1 MFPTNSKTTEQK
13 PNSTLCYL
21 TAVLA
26 LTALITSPQIKA
38 EDDFTDL
45 GFLPNAAFND
55 SRSYGVSADGSVVVG
70 YGRNAN
76 SDAEAFRWV
85 DGTMIGLGFL
95 PNAGTDSSAAYGVSA
110 DGSVVVGYSY
120 DANSDLEAFRW
131 VDGTMTGLGFLPNA
145 AFNYSVADGVSA
157 DGSVVVGYGRN
168 ANSNVEAFR
177 WVDGTMIGLGFL
189 PNAATDTSY
198 AQGVSADG
206 SVVVGYSY
214 NANSDVEAFRWVD
227 GTMTGLGFLPNAA
240 TNTSYAKDVSADG
253 SVVVGS
259 GRNANGDSEAFRWV
273 DGTMT
278 SLGFLPSFANSYADA
293 ISADGSVVVG
303 YAQNDSYMDKA
314 FRWTLETGME
324 SVEDWLDNAGVSIAA
339 WSTLSQANGTNSDGS
354 VVVGTGENANGHSE
368 AFIARVGY
376 YGGVVGLT
384 DLSNSLA
391 SQVSPS
397 QTLDTLT
404 SMTLNGAHH
413 RPLTDIAM
421 SDGEHCVWASADL
434 GRIHRNGKGWTSLK
448 EVGGCHDFVDNTVR
462 VGVGVG
468 HSRASINQSLGG
480 SSRLHGKYALVE
492 MDWTIPNSALVA
504 SVLGMTGRW
513 EADIRRG
520 YSAGTSTSTGDTDME
535 SSSLR
540 ARLDWRDAFSLG
552 SVSFSP
558 SMQYTHTSTRIDGYQ
573 ETGGTSP
580 ARFDSQHN
588 KAKES
593 RVALQGAY
601 EYSAKTTLL
610 GRTEWAHRFDSK
622 GASVSGSA
630 NILNAVNMPFNVK
643 GNDVEQDWVRVGAE
657 VVHRFSRSNRLS
669 LSTTAASVG
678 QDADFSV
685 GANWTM
691 LF

>member
-1 MFPTNSKTTEQK
+1 
-13 PNSTLCYL
+13 
-21 TAVLA
+21 
-26 LTALITSPQIKA
+26 
-38 EDDFTDL
+38 L
-45 GFLPNAAFND
+45 GFLPSVSFYSFA
-55 SRSYGVSADGSVVVG
+55 SGVSADGSVVVG
-70 YGRNAN
+70 SSFNAN
-76 SDAEAFRWV
+76 NETEAFRWV
-85 DGTMIGLGFL
+85 DGAMTGLGFL
-95 PNAGTDSSAAYGVSA
+95 PNTVSSFPSGVSA
-110 DGSVVVGYSY
+110 DGSVVVGHATDVNNTS
-120 DANSDLEAFRW
+120 EAFRW
-131 VDGTMTGLGFLPNA
+131 VDGTMTGLGFLPNTVSSFA
-145 AFNYSVADGVSA
+145 GGVSA
-157 DGSVVVGYGRN
+157 DGSVVVGSSFN
-168 ANSNVEAFR
+168 ANNE
-177 WVDGTMIGLGFL
+177 T
-189 PNAATDTSY
+189 
-198 AQGVSADG
+198 
-206 SVVVGYSY
+206 
-214 NANSDVEAFRWVD
+214 EAFRWVD
-227 GTMTGLGFLPNAA
+227 GTMTGLGFLPGVA
-240 TNTSYAKDVSADG
+240 TGQSIASGVSADG

-259 GRNANGDSEAFRWV
+259 SYNANNDWEAFRWV

-278 SLGFLPSFANSYADA
+278 ALGFLPDAGANLSYAIGVSDDGSVVVGHGYNAYSQTEAFRWVDGTMTALGFLPSFTNSYAQA

-303 YAQNDSYMDKA
+303 YVDDSNYNGKA

-324 SVEDWLDNAGVSIAA
+324 SVEDWLSNAGVSIAA
-339 WSTLSQANGTNSDGS
+339 WSNLSHSSGTNSDGS
-354 VVVGTGENANGHSE
+354 VVVGYGMNANGDTE
-368 AFIARVGY
+368 AFIARVDY

-404 SMTLNGAHH
+404 GMALNGAHH

-520 YSAGTSTSTGDTDME
+520 YAGGTSTSTGDTDME

-630 NILNAVNMPFNVK
+630 NILNVTSMPFNVK

-657 VVHRFSRSNRLS
+657 VIHRFSRSNRLS

>member
-1 MFPTNSKTTEQK
+1 MFPTNSKATKQK
-13 PNSTLCYL
+13 SNLTHHYL

-38 EDDFTDL
+38 EDDFT
-45 GFLPNAAFND
+45 
-55 SRSYGVSADGSVVVG
+55 
-70 YGRNAN
+70 
-76 SDAEAFRWV
+76 
-85 DGTMIGLGFL
+85 GLGFL
-95 PNAGTDSSAAYGVSA
+95 PGAATERSIAYGVSA

-120 DANSDLEAFRW
+120 NANNDLEAFRW
-131 VDGTMTGLGFLPNA
+131 VDGTMTGLGFLPSFA
-145 AFNYSVADGVSA
+145 K
-157 DGSVVVGYGRN
+157 
-168 ANSNVEAFR
+168 
-177 WVDGTMIGLGFL
+177 
-189 PNAATDTSY
+189 SY
-198 AQGVSADG
+198 A
-206 SVVVGYSY
+206 
-214 NANSDVEAFRWVD
+214 N
-227 GTMTGLGFLPNAA
+227 
-240 TNTSYAKDVSADG
+240 
-253 SVVVGS
+253 
-259 GRNANGDSEAFRWV
+259 
-273 DGTMT
+273 
-278 SLGFLPSFANSYADA
+278 A

-303 YAQNDSYMDKA
+303 YADDSNYNGKA

-324 SVEDWLDNAGVSIAA
+324 SVEDWLSNAGVSIAA
-339 WSTLSQANGTNSDGS
+339 WSTLDNASSTNSDGS
-354 VVVGTGENANGHSE
+354 VVVGSGVNANGDEE
-368 AFIARVGY
+368 AF
-376 YGGVVGLT
+376 GVVGLT

-404 SMTLNGAHH
+404 GMALNGAHH

-468 HSRASINQSLGG
+468 DSRASINQSLGG
-480 SSRLHGKYALVE
+480 SSRLHGKYVLVE

-540 ARLDWRDAFSLG
+540 ARVDWRDAFSLG
-552 SVSFSP
+552 AVSFSP
-558 SMQYTHTSTRIDGYQ
+558 SVQYTHTSTRIDGYQ
-573 ETGGTSP
+573 ETGGTAP

-601 EYSAKTTLL
+601 EYSAKTCLL
-610 GRTEWAHRFDSK
+610 YTSPSPRD
-622 GASVSGSA
+622 
-630 NILNAVNMPFNVK
+630 
-643 GNDVEQDWVRVGAE
+643 
-657 VVHRFSRSNRLS
+657 
-669 LSTTAASVG
+669 
-678 QDADFSV
+678 
-685 GANWTM
+685 
-691 LF
+691 

>member
-1 MFPTNSKTTEQK
+1 MFPENSKTTKQK
-13 PNSTLCYL
+13 SNLTHHYL
-21 TAVLA
+21 AAVLA

-38 EDDFTDL
+38 EDDLTGL
-45 GFLPNAAFND
+45 GFLPNAASGKSSAD
-55 SRSYGVSADGSVVVG
+55 GVSADGSVVVG
-70 YGRNAN
+70 SGRNVN
-76 SDAEAFRWV
+76 TND
-85 DGTMIGLGFL
+85 
-95 PNAGTDSSAAYGVSA
+95 
-110 DGSVVVGYSY
+110 
-120 DANSDLEAFRW
+120 EAFRW

-145 AFNYSVADGVSA
+145 ALNASYALGVSA
-157 DGSVVVGYGRN
+157 DGSVVVGHG
-168 ANSNVEAFR
+168 
-177 WVDGTMIGLGFL
+177 
-189 PNAATDTSY
+189 
-198 AQGVSADG
+198 
-206 SVVVGYSY
+206 Y
-214 NANSDVEAFRWVD
+214 NANNNYEAFRWVD
-227 GTMTGLGFLPNAA
+227 GTMTGLGFLPSFAK
-240 TNTSYAKDVSADG
+240 SYA
-253 SVVVGS
+253 
-259 GRNANGDSEAFRWV
+259 N
-273 DGTMT
+273 
-278 SLGFLPSFANSYADA
+278 A

-303 YAQNDSYMDKA
+303 YANDSNYNGKA

-324 SVEDWLDNAGVSIAA
+324 SVEDWLSNAGVSIAA
-339 WSTLSQANGTNSDGS
+339 WSTLSNASGTNSDGS
-354 VVVGTGENANGHSE
+354 VVVGTGTNANGDTE

-404 SMTLNGAHH
+404 GMALNSAHH

-520 YSAGTSTSTGDTDME
+520 YAGGTSTSTGDTDME

-643 GNDVEQDWVRVGAE
+643 GNDIEQDWVRVGAE

-678 QDADFSV
+678 EDADFSV

>member
-1 MFPTNSKTTEQK
+1 MFQANSKATKQK
-13 PNSTLCYL
+13 SNLTHHYL
-21 TAVLA
+21 AAVLA

-38 EDDFTDL
+38 EDDLTGL
-45 GFLPNAAFND
+45 GFLPGALFE
-55 SRSYGVSADGSVVVG
+55 RSYARGVSADGSVVVG
-70 YGRNAN
+70 YGYNAN
-76 SDAEAFRWV
+76 S
-85 DGTMIGLGFL
+85 
-95 PNAGTDSSAAYGVSA
+95 N
-110 DGSVVVGYSY
+110 
-120 DANSDLEAFRW
+120 LEAFRW
-131 VDGTMTGLGFLPNA
+131 VDGTMTGLGFLPGA
-145 AFNYSVADGVSA
+145 LLGDSVASGA
-157 DGSVVVGYGRN
+157 
-168 ANSNVEAFR
+168 
-177 WVDGTMIGLGFL
+177 
-189 PNAATDTSY
+189 
-198 AQGVSADG
+198 SADG

-214 NANSDVEAFRWVD
+214 NANSD
-227 GTMTGLGFLPNAA
+227 M
-240 TNTSYAKDVSADG
+240 
-253 SVVVGS
+253 
-259 GRNANGDSEAFRWV
+259 
-273 DGTMT
+273 
-278 SLGFLPSFANSYADA
+278 
-293 ISADGSVVVG
+293 
-303 YAQNDSYMDKA
+303 KA

-324 SVEDWLDNAGVSIAA
+324 SVEDWLSNAGVSIAA
-339 WSTLSQANGTNSDGS
+339 WSTLKNANGTNSDGS
-354 VVVGTGENANGHSE
+354 VVVGTGLNANGDEE

-376 YGGVVGLT
+376 SDGSVVVGSGDEEASGVVGSGDEEASGVVGLT

-404 SMTLNGAHH
+404 SMALNGAHH

-540 ARLDWRDAFSLG
+540 ARVDWRDAFSLG
-552 SVSFSP
+552 AVSFSP
-558 SMQYTHTSTRIDGYQ
+558 SVQYTHTSTRIDGYQ

-630 NILNAVNMPFNVK
+630 NILNAVNMPFNIK

>member
-1 MFPTNSKTTEQK
+1 MFPTNSKTTKQK
-13 PNSTLCYL
+13 PNLTHHYL

-38 EDDFTDL
+38 EDYFTGL
-45 GFLPNAAFND
+45 GFLPGALFE
-55 SRSYGVSADGSVVVG
+55 RSVTYGVSADGSVVVG
-70 YGRNAN
+70 YGFNAN
-76 SDAEAFRWV
+76 SHYEAFRWV
-85 DGTMIGLGFL
+85 DGTMTGLGFL
-95 PNAGTDSSAAYGVSA
+95 PGVTNGNSYARGVSA
-110 DGSVVVGYSY
+110 DGSVVVGYSQN
-120 DANSDLEAFRW
+120 ANSNLEAFRW
-131 VDGTMTGLGFLPNA
+131 VDGTMTGLGFLPGA
-145 AFNYSVADGVSA
+145 LLGDSVASGA
-157 DGSVVVGYGRN
+157 
-168 ANSNVEAFR
+168 
-177 WVDGTMIGLGFL
+177 
-189 PNAATDTSY
+189 
-198 AQGVSADG
+198 SADG

-214 NANSDVEAFRWVD
+214 NANSD
-227 GTMTGLGFLPNAA
+227 M
-240 TNTSYAKDVSADG
+240 
-253 SVVVGS
+253 
-259 GRNANGDSEAFRWV
+259 
-273 DGTMT
+273 
-278 SLGFLPSFANSYADA
+278 
-293 ISADGSVVVG
+293 
-303 YAQNDSYMDKA
+303 KA

-324 SVEDWLDNAGVSIAA
+324 SVEDWLSNAGVSIAA
-339 WSTLSQANGTNSDGS
+339 WSTLKNANGTNSDGS
-354 VVVGTGENANGHSE
+354 VVVGTGLNANGDEE

-376 YGGVVGLT
+376 VAGVVGLT
-384 DLSNSLA
+384 DLINSLA

-404 SMTLNGAHH
+404 SMALNGAHH

-540 ARLDWRDAFSLG
+540 ARVDWRDAFSLG
-552 SVSFSP
+552 AVSFSP
-558 SMQYTHTSTRIDGYQ
+558 SVQYTHTSTRIDGYQ

-630 NILNAVNMPFNVK
+630 NILNAVNMPFNIK

>member
-1 MFPTNSKTTEQK
+1 MFQANSKATKQK
-13 PNSTLCYL
+13 SNLTHHYL

-38 EDDFTDL
+38 EGDFTDL
-45 GFLPNAAFND
+45 GFLPSAALND
-55 SRSYGVSADGSVVVG
+55 SSAFGVSADGSVVVG
-70 YGRNAN
+70 HGYNAY
-76 SDAEAFRWV
+76 SQTEAFRWV
-85 DGTMIGLGFL
+85 DGTMTGLGFL
-95 PNAGTDSSAAYGVSA
+95 PDGATRQSYAFGVSA
-110 DGSVVVGYSY
+110 DGSVVVGHSY
-120 DANSDLEAFRW
+120 NANSNLEAFRW
-131 VDGTMTGLGFLPNA
+131 VDGTMTGLGFLPDGA
-145 AFNYSVADGVSA
+145 IRQSYARGVSA
-157 DGSVVVGYGRN
+157 DGSVVVGYG
-168 ANSNVEAFR
+168 
-177 WVDGTMIGLGFL
+177 
-189 PNAATDTSY
+189 
-198 AQGVSADG
+198 
-206 SVVVGYSY
+206 Y
-214 NANSDVEAFRWVD
+214 NANSYLEAFRWVD
-227 GTMTGLGFLPNAA
+227 GTMTGLGFLPDAA
-240 TNTSYAKDVSADG
+240 INRSYARGVSADG
-253 SVVVGS
+253 SVVVGY
-259 GRNANGDSEAFRWV
+259 GINANNDNEAFRWV
-273 DGTMT
+273 DGVMT
-278 SLGFLPSFANSYADA
+278 GLGFLPSFTWQSIASA
-293 ISADGSVVVG
+293 ISADGSVIVG
-303 YAQNDSYMDKA
+303 YANDSNYNGKA

-324 SVEDWLDNAGVSIAA
+324 SVEDWLSNAGVSIAA
-339 WSTLSQANGTNSDGS
+339 WSTLDNASSTNSDGS
-354 VVVGTGENANGHSE
+354 VVVGGGVNANGDTE

-376 YGGVVGLT
+376 VAGVVGLT

-404 SMTLNGAHH
+404 GMALNGAHH

-540 ARLDWRDAFSLG
+540 ARVDWRDAFSLG
-552 SVSFSP
+552 AVSFSP
-558 SMQYTHTSTRIDGYQ
+558 SVQYTHTSTRIDGYQ

-630 NILNAVNMPFNVK
+630 NILDAVNMPFNIK

>member
-1 MFPTNSKTTEQK
+1 MTG
-13 PNSTLCYL
+13 
-21 TAVLA
+21 
-26 LTALITSPQIKA
+26 
-38 EDDFTDL
+38 L
-45 GFLPNAAFND
+45 GFLPGALFE
-55 SRSYGVSADGSVVVG
+55 RSVTYGVSADGSVVVG
-70 YGRNAN
+70 YGFNAN
-76 SDAEAFRWV
+76 STYEAFRWV
-85 DGTMIGLGFL
+85 DGTMTGLGFL
-95 PNAGTDSSAAYGVSA
+95 PGALLGNSYARGVSA
-110 DGSVVVGYSY
+110 DGSVVVGYSQN
-120 DANSDLEAFRW
+120 ANSNLEAFRW
-131 VDGTMTGLGFLPNA
+131 VDGTMTGLGFLPDA
-145 AFNYSVADGVSA
+145 AVRQSYAFGVSA
-157 DGSVVVGYGRN
+157 DGSVVVGHSQN
-168 ANSNVEAFR
+168 ANSHYEAFRWVDGVMTGLGFLPGGETGYSYARGASDDGSVVVGYARNAGSTNEAFR

-189 PNAATDTSY
+189 PNAARNYSS
-198 AQGVSADG
+198 ALGVSADG
-206 SVVVGYSY
+206 SVVVGHGINAYSQT
-214 NANSDVEAFRWVD
+214 EAFRWVD
-227 GTMTGLGFLPNAA
+227 GTMTGLGFLP
-240 TNTSYAKDVSADG
+240 
-253 SVVVGS
+253 
-259 GRNANGDSEAFRWV
+259 
-273 DGTMT
+273 
-278 SLGFLPSFANSYADA
+278 SFTNSYANA

-303 YAQNDSYMDKA
+303 YSDSGIYNGKA

-324 SVEDWLDNAGVSIAA
+324 SVEDWLSNAGVSIAA
-339 WSTLSQANGTNSDGS
+339 WSTLKNANGTNSDGS
-354 VVVGTGENANGHSE
+354 VVVGTGLNANGDEE

-376 YGGVVGLT
+376 SDGSVVVGSGDEEASGVVGSGDEEASGVVGLT

-404 SMTLNGAHH
+404 SMALNGAHH

-540 ARLDWRDAFSLG
+540 ARVDWRDAFSLG
-552 SVSFSP
+552 AVSFSP
-558 SMQYTHTSTRIDGYQ
+558 SVQYTHTSTRIDGYQ

-630 NILNAVNMPFNVK
+630 NILNAVNMPFNIK

>member
-1 MFPTNSKTTEQK
+1 MFPANSKVTKQK
-13 PNSTLCYL
+13 SNLTHHYL

-38 EDDFTDL
+38 EDDFTGL
-45 GFLPNAAFND
+45 GFLPGALFE
-55 SRSYGVSADGSVVVG
+55 RSVTYGVSADGSVVVG
-70 YGRNAN
+70 YGFNAN
-76 SDAEAFRWV
+76 SHYEAFRWV
-85 DGTMIGLGFL
+85 DGTMTGLGFL
-95 PNAGTDSSAAYGVSA
+95 PGVTNGNSYARGVSA
-110 DGSVVVGYSY
+110 DGSVVVGYSQN
-120 DANSDLEAFRW
+120 ANSNLEAFRW
-131 VDGTMTGLGFLPNA
+131 VDGTMTGLGFLPGA
-145 AFNYSVADGVSA
+145 LLGDSVASGA
-157 DGSVVVGYGRN
+157 
-168 ANSNVEAFR
+168 
-177 WVDGTMIGLGFL
+177 
-189 PNAATDTSY
+189 
-198 AQGVSADG
+198 SADG

-214 NANSDVEAFRWVD
+214 NANSD
-227 GTMTGLGFLPNAA
+227 M
-240 TNTSYAKDVSADG
+240 
-253 SVVVGS
+253 
-259 GRNANGDSEAFRWV
+259 
-273 DGTMT
+273 
-278 SLGFLPSFANSYADA
+278 
-293 ISADGSVVVG
+293 
-303 YAQNDSYMDKA
+303 KA

-324 SVEDWLDNAGVSIAA
+324 SVEDWLSNAGVSIAA
-339 WSTLSQANGTNSDGS
+339 WSTLKNANGTNSDGS
-354 VVVGTGENANGHSE
+354 VVVGTGLNANGDEE
-368 AFIARVGY
+368 AFIARVA
-376 YGGVVGLT
+376 GVVGLT

-404 SMTLNGAHH
+404 SMALNGAHH

-421 SDGEHCVWASADL
+421 SDGEHCVWASTDL

-520 YSAGTSTSTGDTDME
+520 YAGGTSTSTGDTDME

-540 ARLDWRDAFSLG
+540 ARVDWRDAFSLG
-552 SVSFSP
+552 AVSFSP
-558 SMQYTHTSTRIDGYQ
+558 SVQYTHTSTRIDGYQ
-573 ETGGTSP
+573 ETVGTAP

-643 GNDVEQDWVRVGAE
+643 GNDIEQDWVRVGAE

>member
-1 MFPTNSKTTEQK
+1 MFPANSKTTKQK
-13 PNSTLCYL
+13 SNLTHHYL

-38 EDDFTDL
+38 EDDFTGL
-45 GFLPNAAFND
+45 GFLPGGETGY
-55 SRSYGVSADGSVVVG
+55 SYARGASDDGSVVVG
-70 YGRNAN
+70 YARNA
-76 SDAEAFRWV
+76 
-85 DGTMIGLGFL
+85 
-95 PNAGTDSSAAYGVSA
+95 
-110 DGSVVVGYSY
+110 GST
-120 DANSDLEAFRW
+120 N
-131 VDGTMTGLGFLPNA
+131 
-145 AFNYSVADGVSA
+145 
-157 DGSVVVGYGRN
+157 
-168 ANSNVEAFR
+168 EAFR

-189 PNAATDTSY
+189 PNAARNYSS
-198 AQGVSADG
+198 ALGVSADG
-206 SVVVGYSY
+206 SVVVGHGINAYSQT
-214 NANSDVEAFRWVD
+214 EAFRWVD
-227 GTMTGLGFLPNAA
+227 GTMTGLGFLP
-240 TNTSYAKDVSADG
+240 
-253 SVVVGS
+253 
-259 GRNANGDSEAFRWV
+259 
-273 DGTMT
+273 
-278 SLGFLPSFANSYADA
+278 SFTNSYANA

-303 YAQNDSYMDKA
+303 YSDSGIYNGKA

-324 SVEDWLDNAGVSIAA
+324 SVEDWLSNAGVSIAA
-339 WSTLSQANGTNSDGS
+339 WSTLKNANGTNSDGS
-354 VVVGTGENANGHSE
+354 VVVGSGVNANGDEE

-376 YGGVVGLT
+376 SDGSVVVGSGDEEASGVVGSGDEEASGVVGLT

-404 SMTLNGAHH
+404 SMALNGAHH

-540 ARLDWRDAFSLG
+540 ARVDWRDAFSLG
-552 SVSFSP
+552 AVSFSP
-558 SMQYTHTSTRIDGYQ
+558 SVQYTHTSTRIDGYQ

-630 NILNAVNMPFNVK
+630 NILNAVNMPFNIK
-643 GNDVEQDWVRVGAE
+643 GNDVEQDWVRVAAE

>member
-1 MFPTNSKTTEQK
+1 MFPANSKTTEQK
-13 PNSTLCYL
+13 SSLIHHYL
-21 TAVLA
+21 AAVLA

-38 EDDFTDL
+38 EDDLTGL
-45 GFLPNAAFND
+45 GFLPNAASGKSSAD
-55 SRSYGVSADGSVVVG
+55 GVSADGSVVVG
-70 YGRNAN
+70 SGRNVN
-76 SDAEAFRWV
+76 ND
-85 DGTMIGLGFL
+85 D
-95 PNAGTDSSAAYGVSA
+95 
-110 DGSVVVGYSY
+110 
-120 DANSDLEAFRW
+120 EAFRW

-145 AFNYSVADGVSA
+145 AI
-157 DGSVVVGYGRN
+157 N
-168 ANSNVEAFR
+168 A
-177 WVDGTMIGLGFL
+177 
-189 PNAATDTSY
+189 SY
-198 AQGVSADG
+198 ANGVSADG

-214 NANSDVEAFRWVD
+214 NPNSGAEAFRWLD

-240 TNTSYAKDVSADG
+240 TNTSYAYGVSADG

-259 GRNANGDSEAFRWV
+259 GRNANSETEAFRWV

-278 SLGFLPSFANSYADA
+278 GLGFLPGVSTYASQAIGVSDDGSVVVGYGFNANNTYEAFRWVDDTMTGLGFLPSFTLQSIANA
-293 ISADGSVVVG
+293 ISADGSVIVG
-303 YAQNDSYMDKA
+303 YANDSNYNGKA

-324 SVEDWLDNAGVSIAA
+324 SVEDWLSNADVSLAA
-339 WSTLSQANGTNSDGS
+339 WSTLSNASGTNSDGS
-354 VVVGTGENANGHSE
+354 VVVGTGVNANGDTE

-404 SMTLNGAHH
+404 GMALNSAHH

-520 YSAGTSTSTGDTDME
+520 YAGGTSTSTGDTDME

-630 NILNAVNMPFNVK
+630 NILNVTSMPFNVK

-657 VVHRFSRSNRLS
+657 VVHRFSRNNRLS

>member
-1 MFPTNSKTTEQK
+1 
-13 PNSTLCYL
+13 
-21 TAVLA
+21 
-26 LTALITSPQIKA
+26 
-38 EDDFTDL
+38 
-45 GFLPNAAFND
+45 
-55 SRSYGVSADGSVVVG
+55 SADGSV
-70 YGRNAN
+70 
-76 SDAEAFRWV
+76 
-85 DGTMIGLGFL
+85 I
-95 PNAGTDSSAAYGVSA
+95 
-110 DGSVVVGYSY
+110 
-120 DANSDLEAFRW
+120 
-131 VDGTMTGLGFLPNA
+131 
-145 AFNYSVADGVSA
+145 
-157 DGSVVVGYGRN
+157 
-168 ANSNVEAFR
+168 
-177 WVDGTMIGLGFL
+177 
-189 PNAATDTSY
+189 
-198 AQGVSADG
+198 
-206 SVVVGYSY
+206 
-214 NANSDVEAFRWVD
+214 
-227 GTMTGLGFLPNAA
+227 
-240 TNTSYAKDVSADG
+240 
-253 SVVVGS
+253 
-259 GRNANGDSEAFRWV
+259 
-273 DGTMT
+273 
-278 SLGFLPSFANSYADA
+278 
-293 ISADGSVVVG
+293 VG
-303 YAQNDSYMDKA
+303 YANDSNYNGKA

-324 SVEDWLDNAGVSIAA
+324 SVEDWLSNAGVSIAA
-339 WSTLSQANGTNSDGS
+339 WSTLDNASSTNSDGS
-354 VVVGTGENANGHSE
+354 VVVGSGVNANGDTE
-368 AFIARVGY
+368 AFIARVS
-376 YGGVVGLT
+376 GVVGLT

-404 SMTLNGAHH
+404 SMALNGAHH

-421 SDGEHCVWASADL
+421 SDGEHCVWASTDL

-492 MDWTIPNSALVA
+492 IDWTIPNSALVA

-540 ARLDWRDAFSLG
+540 ARVDWRDAFSLG
-552 SVSFSP
+552 AVSFSP
-558 SMQYTHTSTRIDGYQ
+558 SVQYTHTSTRIDGYQ
-573 ETGGTSP
+573 ETGGTAP

-643 GNDVEQDWVRVGAE
+643 GNDIEQDWVRVGAE

-678 QDADFSV
+678 EDADFSV
-685 GANWTM
+685 GVNWTM

>member
-1 MFPTNSKTTEQK
+1 MFQANSKTTKQK
-13 PNSTLCYL
+13 SNLTHHYL

-38 EDDFTDL
+38 EDDFTGL
-45 GFLPNAAFND
+45 GFLLSVSFYNSFA
-55 SRSYGVSADGSVVVG
+55 SGVSADGSVVVG
-70 YGRNAN
+70 
-76 SDAEAFRWV
+76 SSF
-85 DGTMIGLGFL
+85 
-95 PNAGTDSSAAYGVSA
+95 NAG
-110 DGSVVVGYSY
+110 
-120 DANSDLEAFRW
+120 NKEEAFRW
-131 VDGTMTGLGFLPNA
+131 VDGTMTGLGFLPNTVSS
-145 AFNYSVADGVSA
+145 FPSGVSA
-157 DGSVVVGYGRN
+157 DGSVVVGH
-168 ANSNVEAFR
+168 
-177 WVDGTMIGLGFL
+177 
-189 PNAATDTSY
+189 ATDVNNTS
-198 AQGVSADG
+198 
-206 SVVVGYSY
+206 
-214 NANSDVEAFRWVD
+214 EAFRWVD
-227 GTMTGLGFLPNAA
+227 GTMTGLGFLPNTVSSFAGG
-240 TNTSYAKDVSADG
+240 VSADG

-259 GRNANGDSEAFRWV
+259 SFNANNETEAFRWV

-278 SLGFLPSFANSYADA
+278 GLGFLPGVATGQSIASGV
-293 ISADGSVVVG
+293 SADGSVVVG
-303 YAQNDSYMDKA
+303 SSYNANNDWEAFRWVDGTMTALGFLPDAGANLSYAIGVSDDGSVVVGHGYNAYSQTEAFRWVDGTMTALGFLPSFTNSYAMAISADGSVIVGYANDSNYNRKA

-324 SVEDWLDNAGVSIAA
+324 SVEDWLINAGVSLAA
-339 WSTLSQANGTNSDGS
+339 WSNLENASGTNSDGS
-354 VVVGTGENANGHSE
+354 VVVGYGMNANGDAE

-404 SMTLNGAHH
+404 GMALNGAHH

-520 YSAGTSTSTGDTDME
+520 YAGGTSTSTGDTDME

-630 NILNAVNMPFNVK
+630 NILNVTSMPFNVK
-643 GNDVEQDWVRVGAE
+643 GNDIEQDWVRVGAE
-657 VVHRFSRSNRLS
+657 VIHRFSRSNRLS

>member
-1 MFPTNSKTTEQK
+1 MFQANSKATKQK
-13 PNSTLCYL
+13 SNLTHHYL

-38 EDDFTDL
+38 EDDFTGL
-45 GFLPNAAFND
+45 GFLPGGETGY
-55 SRSYGVSADGSVVVG
+55 SYARGASDDGSVVVG
-70 YGRNAN
+70 HSYNAN
-76 SDAEAFRWV
+76 NDA
-85 DGTMIGLGFL
+85 
-95 PNAGTDSSAAYGVSA
+95 
-110 DGSVVVGYSY
+110 
-120 DANSDLEAFRW
+120 EAFRW

-145 AFNYSVADGVSA
+145 AI
-157 DGSVVVGYGRN
+157 R
-168 ANSNVEAFR
+168 R
-177 WVDGTMIGLGFL
+177 
-189 PNAATDTSY
+189 SY
-198 AQGVSADG
+198 ARGVSADG

-214 NANSDVEAFRWVD
+214 NANSNLEAFRWVD
-227 GTMTGLGFLPNAA
+227 GTMTGLGFLPDGANL
-240 TNTSYAKDVSADG
+240 SYANGVSADG
-253 SVVVGS
+253 SVVVGY
-259 GRNANGDSEAFRWV
+259 GYNANNDAEAFRWV

-278 SLGFLPSFANSYADA
+278 GLGFLPSFTNSYANA

-303 YAQNDSYMDKA
+303 YADGGIYNGEA

-324 SVEDWLDNAGVSIAA
+324 SVEDWLSNAGVSIAA
-339 WSTLSQANGTNSDGS
+339 WSHLDNASSTNSDGS
-354 VVVGTGENANGHSE
+354 VVVGSGVNANGDTE

-376 YGGVVGLT
+376 VAGVVGLT

-404 SMTLNGAHH
+404 SMALNGAHH

-421 SDGEHCVWASADL
+421 SDGEHCVWASTDL

-540 ARLDWRDAFSLG
+540 ARVDWRDAFSLG
-552 SVSFSP
+552 AVSFSP
-558 SMQYTHTSTRIDGYQ
+558 SVQYTHTSTRIDGYQ
-573 ETGGTSP
+573 ETGGTAP

-630 NILNAVNMPFNVK
+630 NILNAVNMPFNIK
-643 GNDVEQDWVRVGAE
+643 GNDVEQDWVRVAAE

-678 QDADFSV
+678 EDADFSV